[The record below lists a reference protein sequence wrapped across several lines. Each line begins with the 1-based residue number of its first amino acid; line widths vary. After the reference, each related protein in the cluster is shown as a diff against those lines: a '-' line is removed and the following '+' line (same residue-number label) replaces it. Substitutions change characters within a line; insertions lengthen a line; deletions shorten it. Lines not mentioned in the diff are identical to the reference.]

1 MAIEYHNYKTQ
12 SRIAAATDY
21 VAIDSVTPSTGLFTS
36 LVQPIAG
43 EPGNY
48 TVSLTP
54 QDAGV
59 FTVRFV
65 ANASDIQTANTV
77 FVLVVSDVPTSLK
90 VTSGES
96 AEIGLTDTYTAEIL
110 FETYNGTGIENA
122 IISIVYSG
130 PLSGIQWANPVES
143 SGGNYSIDFN
153 ATLSGTYLI
162 TIGASKQYYQ
172 SSSSSFFLVVGDIS
186 TTLVV
191 LNGTAGIV
199 SFGSDYRLVVH
210 YTNGS
215 GYGLTSADVDVVSST
230 PAVGLG
236 PVTVTPDGLGYFS
249 MVLSP
254 QIASTY
260 TILIRANLTN

>member
-1 MAIEYHNYKTQ
+1 MGDTSAQVDLEEEYNVTLRYTD
-12 SRIAAATDY
+12 SEGDPVAGAT

-191 LNGTAGIV
+191 LNGTAGIELLGLFPLAV
-199 SFGSDYRLVVH
+199 ITDSLYIIQMVV
-210 YTNGS
+210 
-215 GYGLTSADVDVVSST
+215 V
-230 PAVGLG
+230 
-236 PVTVTPDGLGYFS
+236 
-249 MVLSP
+249 MVLP
-254 QIASTY
+254 V
-260 TILIRANLTN
+260 LM